1 MGCFPISLSPTQWFS
16 STISQTFSMLT
27 SLAELDVRL
36 AWGNCSMNL
45 GPLLNALFYSNTC
58 VRDIVESPKH
68 FCNVYNSFVAV
79 LHWKL
84 KNFSKL
90 AVQFF
95 RIVKSQDST
104 ILFTLSVYLYEL
116 STFFFGWPAENNYLT
131 KEKNKQFQFQLP
143 QRKKTRGQSA
153 YLPCCHLTKK
163 KC

>member
-1 MGCFPISLSPTQWFS
+1 MT
-16 STISQTFSMLT
+16 
-27 SLAELDVRL
+27 
-36 AWGNCSMNL
+36 L

-116 STFFFGWPAENNYLT
+116 STFFFG
-131 KEKNKQFQFQLP
+131 
-143 QRKKTRGQSA
+143 
-153 YLPCCHLTKK
+153 
-163 KC
+163 

>member
-1 MGCFPISLSPTQWFS
+1 
-16 STISQTFSMLT
+16 
-27 SLAELDVRL
+27 
-36 AWGNCSMNL
+36 MNL

-116 STFFFGWPAENNYLT
+116 STFFFG
-131 KEKNKQFQFQLP
+131 
-143 QRKKTRGQSA
+143 
-153 YLPCCHLTKK
+153 
-163 KC
+163 